1 MPSCAVKQTQSENL
15 SKSFGISLI
24 RFVAIGLHFLGEVE
38 RKLGEHREAQTC
50 LHESLTL
57 SKSIGD
63 RWVYS
68 LALNELG
75 QIAHAQGE
83 YVEATRL
90 F

>member
-1 MPSCAVKQTQSENL
+1 MCS
-15 SKSFGISLI
+15 
-24 RFVAIGLHFLGEVE
+24 R
-38 RKLGEHREAQTC
+38 
-50 LHESLTL
+50 HESLTL